1 MLRWHFR
8 YKAAKALW
16 TANTTKKESWSDLY
30 TFASGQGVG
39 LTAMRTMDNSN
50 TVGNGNASMIGVLAV
65 DYSLGTVRQWL
76 QARFGVGTEDEN
88 STAVYLVELESSML
102 LGWSPKDEYICA
114 GTQPSRI
121 RCVRI

>member
-1 MLRWHFR
+1 
-8 YKAAKALW
+8 
-16 TANTTKKESWSDLY
+16 
-30 TFASGQGVG
+30 
-39 LTAMRTMDNSN
+39 MRTMDNSN

-76 QARFGVGTEDEN
+76 QARFGVGTGDEN
-88 STAVYLVELESSML
+88 STAVYVVDLESSML

-121 RCVRI
+121 E